1 MDFILHFYWL
11 FPVILNIG
19 GETHKSRQI
28 HVRSRQINVKSTSD
42 HVKSTS
48 DHVKSTSDHVKST
61 SDHVKST
68 SDPRQ
73 ITSDHVKST
82 SDHVKSTS
90 DHVVQL
96 TYFCLSH
103 APNIA
108 QNKKIQYFWCL
119 FSCKCTEDVTT

>member
-1 MDFILHFYWL
+1 MDFIFHFSWL

-28 HVRSRQINVKSTSD
+28 HVRSRQIHVRSRQIHVKSTSDHVRSTSD

-48 DHVKSTSDHVKST
+48 DHVKS
-61 SDHVKST
+61 
-68 SDPRQ
+68 R
-73 ITSDHVKST
+73 
-82 SDHVKSTS
+82 S

-103 APNIA
+103 IFGVCSAVNVQKTSQHNKNITDSLDFVLLETVLYLPRCDVICAP
-108 QNKKIQYFWCL
+108 
-119 FSCKCTEDVTT
+119 